1 MVSELLLFGIS
12 SNNDALNTCILNAT
26 IQYILATERFDVPLT
41 YSWFIWIVIWVIIF
55 NKHNFL
61 RVSSHNSHF
70 AILMLTL
77 PFPTTVHTRFNDN
90 WLFVS
95 FFYYWYYYFS
105 LVFFYLVLFFIKWL
119 YNDLLNFSFCKYI
132 SSQPTSI
139 CSKLV
144 LLLGAILFSLS
155 ISLNKFLLVDISD
168 TKHWMYLVIYLLL
181 LLKRVYVLNKKML
194 HLHLQMEM

>member
-1 MVSELLLFGIS
+1 
-12 SNNDALNTCILNAT
+12 
-26 IQYILATERFDVPLT
+26 
-41 YSWFIWIVIWVIIF
+41 
-55 NKHNFL
+55 
-61 RVSSHNSHF
+61 
-70 AILMLTL
+70 MLTL
-77 PFPTTVHTRFNDN
+77 PFPTTVHSRFNDN

-95 FFYYWYYYFS
+95 FFYYWHYYFS
-105 LVFFYLVLFFIKWL
+105 LVFFYLVLFFIKGL

-168 TKHWMYLVIYLLL
+168 TKHLMYLVIYLLL